1 MAKRFELLTP
11 AKINLFLR
19 ITGRRPDGY
28 HELDSLFLPV
38 SIFDR
43 IVVEVTAA
51 AESSVSLRCN
61 WPEMPLDGRNLAV
74 RAAERMMAATGLRM
88 RVAIDLHKEI
98 PAGAGLGGGSS
109 DAGAVLRALAE
120 LNGIDAARLAAVA
133 LEIGADV
140 PFFLDPRPARISG
153 VGEHIEYLDGEVALD
168 LVIAVPPLVVPT
180 AEIYRY
186 LMPRHWSG
194 RGPGHL
200 PAPLSAGQITPEL
213 LVNDLE
219 TVAVARYPQIAKVK
233 FLLQDLG
240 AAGTVMSGSGG
251 AVLGVF
257 HSPAEAVEGA
267 RAGAAAMPQARFF
280 AVRVLQGGAL

>member
-43 IVVEVTAA
+43 IVVEATAA

-109 DAGAVLRALAE
+109 DAGAVLRALAA
-120 LNGIDAARLAAVA
+120 LNGIDAAQLAAVA

-153 VGEHIEYLDGEVALD
+153 VGERIEYLDGEVALD

-180 AEIYRY
+180 AEIYRH
-186 LMPRHWSG
+186 LTPRHWSG

-200 PAPLSAGQITPEL
+200 PAPLSASQIIPEL

-219 TVAVARYPQIAKVK
+219 AVAVARYPRIAEVK
-233 FLLQDLG
+233 YLLQDLG